1 MPEAAVFSSTEFTV
15 QGSEEINNKDV
26 KCTYTVKDYGYTEST
41 KTVKSYLTGKLT
53 ITPSR

>member
-1 MPEAAVFSSTEFTV
+1 MPEAAIFSSTEFTV

-41 KTVKSYLTGKLT
+41 KTVKSYLTGE
-53 ITPSR
+53 